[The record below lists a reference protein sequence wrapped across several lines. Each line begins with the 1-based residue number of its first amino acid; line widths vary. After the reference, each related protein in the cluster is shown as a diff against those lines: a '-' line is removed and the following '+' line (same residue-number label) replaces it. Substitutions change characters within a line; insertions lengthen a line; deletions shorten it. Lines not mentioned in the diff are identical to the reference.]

1 MVDVLRAAIA
11 ELVKA
16 CADAD
21 LLDLI
26 VRLLATYE
34 KEMIA

>member
-1 MVDVLRAAIA
+1 MEPDQYIELLRTEVIKQ
-11 ELVKA
+11 VKA

-26 VRLLATYE
+26 SRLLAE
-34 KEMIA
+34 D